1 MAVDLQPKPAAAP
14 TDGVAVVSVSA
25 SPEDAVRRRERL
37 AWAILWGG
45 FALFVLMVV
54 GLVVGVRWYRD
65 WALSARQGSLEILEG
80 TVLYQTEEA
89 VRESVASPGQR
100 LQEGDRIRTDTNGK
114 AIVSLPDGSNLQL
127 WPNTAVQ
134 IRQLRSSTYTDGRT
148 VYLLVQSA
156 GHTRVEVALPSTEER
171 RFELQTP
178 HARALLREGSYRV
191 EAGPTG
197 TELAARS
204 GSATVTGREAAVEV
218 GRRER
223 TLVPPG
229 GNPAR
234 PLEAERNLIVN
245 GDFRQGFEAW
255 RLGSRDEEDGVLG
268 RVDLAPADGRF
279 AVRLRRQG
287 SQRHG
292 EAFVQQ
298 TINRDV
304 TDEASLKL
312 QLDARVASQSLSG
325 GGNLGTEY
333 PLLVRLKY
341 RDAYGSEN
349 EVVRGLY
356 VRNPDGRP
364 TTHGREVPANQWL
377 PVTIDLFD
385 DKQAPSKPA
394 YVMWVEVEA
403 GGWEFESFVTGI
415 QLLAE

>member
-1 MAVDLQPKPAAAP
+1 VALDLQPKPAVAP
-14 TDGVAVVSVSA
+14 ADGPAVVGVGR
-25 SPEDAVRRRERL
+25 SPEAAVRQRERL
-37 AWAILWGG
+37 AWAMLLTG
-45 FALFVLMVV
+45 FGLFVLMVV
-54 GLVVGVRWYRD
+54 GLVLGVGWYRD
-65 WALSARQGSLEILEG
+65 GALSARQGSLEILEG
-80 TVLYQTEEA
+80 TVLYQTEQA
-89 VRESVASPGQR
+89 VRESVATPGQR
-100 LQEGDRIRTDTNGK
+100 LQEGDRVRTDGIGK
-114 AIVSLPDGSNLQL
+114 AIISLPDGSNLWL

-134 IRQLRSSTYTDGRT
+134 VKQLRSSTYTDGRT

-156 GHTRVEVALPSTEER
+156 GHTRVEVALPSTQER

-191 EAGPTG
+191 EAGPAG
-197 TELAARS
+197 SELAARS
-204 GSATVTGREAAVEV
+204 GSASVSGRDGAVEV
-218 GRRER
+218 VRGER

-234 PLEAERNLIVN
+234 PLDAERDLIVN
-245 GDFRQGFEAW
+245 GDFRQGFEGW

-292 EAFVQQ
+292 EAFIQQ

-325 GGNLGTEY
+325 GGVLGTEY

-341 RDAYGSEN
+341 RDAYGSES
-349 EVVRGLY
+349 EIVRGLY

-364 TTHGREVPANQWL
+364 TTHGREIPANQWL
-377 PVTIDLFD
+377 PITLDLFD
-385 DKQAPSKPA
+385 DKQVQPKPA
-394 YVMWVEVEA
+394 YVMWVEVEG

-415 QLLAE
+415 HLLAE

>member
-1 MAVDLQPKPAAAP
+1 VALDLQPTSAAAP
-14 TDGVAVVSVSA
+14 ADGVAVASVGL
-25 SPEDAVRRRERL
+25 SPEAAARRRERL
-37 AWAILWGG
+37 AWAVLWSG

-65 WALSARQGSLEILEG
+65 WALSARQGELEILEG

-89 VRESVASPGQR
+89 VRESVALPRQELR
-100 LQEGDRIRTDTNGK
+100 EGDRIRTDGNGK
-114 AIVSLPDGSNLQL
+114 AIISLPDGSNLQL

-134 IRQLRSSTYTDGRT
+134 VKQLRSSTYTDGRT
-148 VYLLVQSA
+148 IYELVQSA
-156 GHTRVEVALPSTEER
+156 GHTRVEVALPSTQER

-191 EAGPTG
+191 EAGPAG
-197 TELAARS
+197 TELAARA
-204 GSATVTGREAAVEV
+204 GSATVSGRDAAVEV
-218 GRRER
+218 VRRER

-229 GNPAR
+229 GNPSR
-234 PLEAERNLIVN
+234 PDNAERNLIVN
-245 GDFRQGFEAW
+245 GDFRQEFEGW

-268 RVDLAPADGRF
+268 RVDLVPAEGRV

-287 SQRHG
+287 SVRHG
-292 EAFVQQ
+292 EAFIQQ

-325 GGNLGTEY
+325 GGILGWEY
-333 PLLVRLKY
+333 PVLVRLKY
-341 RDAYGSEN
+341 RDIYGSEN

-356 VRNPDGRP
+356 VRNPDGHP
-364 TTHGREVPANQWL
+364 TTNGREIPANQWW
-377 PVTIDLFD
+377 PVVIDLFD
-385 DKQAPSKPA
+385 DKQVPSKPA
-394 YVMWVEVEA
+394 YVMWVEVEG